1 MHRNRGDAL
10 QIFENKTFG
19 QIRTLEENGR
29 ILFCG
34 TDVAKALAYA
44 KPNNAISRHCRYTLK
59 RGIPHPQSP
68 EKIIDM
74 VFISEGDVYRLAAHS
89 RLQASEAFEA
99 WIFDIVLPTIRRT
112 GGFVSDEEQFVE
124 NYLPFADEPIK
135 ALFRLQLQTI
145 RQLNGRIEKEQP
157 LVDFA
162 HQVTDTDGTVS
173 IGELAKL
180 AAEKGLPIGQ
190 NRLFRWLRQKKILMR
205 SNKPYQR
212 YIDRGYFEVIDT
224 VLHIEDRREL
234 YLQPRVTGK
243 GQIYLMGRLKREY
256 WEE

>member
-1 MHRNRGDAL
+1 MYRNKGDTL
-10 QIFENKTFG
+10 QVFESTEFG
-19 QIRTLEENGR
+19 RIRTLEENGR

-44 KPNNAISRHCRYTLK
+44 KPNNAISQHCRYTLK

-74 VFISEGDVYRLAAHS
+74 LFISEGDVYRLAAHS
-89 RLQASEAFEA
+89 HLPAAERFEA
-99 WIFDIVLPTIRRT
+99 WIFDIVLPTIRQT

-124 NYLPFADEPIK
+124 SYLPFADDPIK

-145 RQLNGRIEKEQP
+145 RQLNERIEKNQP

-162 HQVTDTDGTVS
+162 HQVTDADSTVS
-173 IGELAKL
+173 IGKLAKL
-180 AAEKGLPIGQ
+180 AADEGLPIGQ
-190 NRLFRWLRQKKILMR
+190 NRLFQWLRQKKILMR

-212 YIDRGYFEVIDT
+212 YIDRGYFEVIET
-224 VLHIEDRREL
+224 VLHF
-234 YLQPRVTGK
+234 
-243 GQIYLMGRLKREY
+243 
-256 WEE
+256 